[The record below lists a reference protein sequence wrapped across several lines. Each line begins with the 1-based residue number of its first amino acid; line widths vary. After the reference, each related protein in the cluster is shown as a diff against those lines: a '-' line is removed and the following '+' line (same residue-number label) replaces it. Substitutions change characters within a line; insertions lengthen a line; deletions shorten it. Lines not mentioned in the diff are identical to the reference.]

1 MPFFVGSGARLGAD
15 LIDKA
20 ALPVG
25 RMGLSAER
33 VLRCLLLK
41 QQLRISYKQLAF
53 HLSDSVTC
61 RFCLAGPPHA
71 QPGRPAVNHPPY
83 QTRHPGKGIPFTD
96 AQLAGSRCYL
106 VGHTACRQHGGSQSI
121 PDRGQTPFCQS
132 AQTGKVSGVPD
143 IQCQKD
149 RDKGHFIPTCS
160 VLHGWS

>member
-53 HLSDSVTC
+53 HLSDSVTY
-61 RFCLAGPPHA
+61 RALKHFCAGVEGNISDLKRA
-71 QPGRPAVNHPPY
+71 FGATKAR
-83 QTRHPGKGIPFTD
+83 
-96 AQLAGSRCYL
+96 
-106 VGHTACRQHGGSQSI
+106 
-121 PDRGQTPFCQS
+121 
-132 AQTGKVSGVPD
+132 
-143 IQCQKD
+143 
-149 RDKGHFIPTCS
+149 
-160 VLHGWS
+160 